1 MKSYRQIVEEAKT
14 EIPEVTIAEVKAE
27 QDKDSDFVL
36 LDVRDEDEYRAG
48 YIPNAVHVTRGMLEF
63 SVENYIPDRDQK
75 VIVYCAAGLRSLL
88 AAKSLREMGYTDT
101 ISLAGGY
108 RDWAA
113 AGFPTAQDKP
123 MSHDQLDRYSRH
135 FMLTEVG
142 EQGQA
147 KLLDAKVLLV
157 GAGGLGSPAGVYLG
171 AAGIGHLGIIDSDV
185 VELSNLQRQ
194 ILHRTESV
202 GTPKVQ
208 SATTTIKSLNPDVD
222 ITPYNLRLTAD
233 NVEEIFFGI

>member
-14 EIPEVTIAEVKAE
+14 EIPEVTVAEVKAE

-75 VIVYCAAGLRSLL
+75 VVVYCAAGLRSLL

-101 ISLAGGY
+101 VSVAGGY

-123 MSHDQLDRYSRH
+123 MTHDQLDRYSRH

-171 AAGIGHLGIIDSDV
+171 AAGIGHLGIIDFDV
-185 VELSNLQRQ
+185 VELKQPPTSDTSSYRSS
-194 ILHRTESV
+194 RYPESAI
-202 GTPKVQ
+202 G
-208 SATTTIKSLNPDVD
+208 D
-222 ITPYNLRLTAD
+222 D
-233 NVEEIFFGI
+233 ND